1 MSFDKPRSVYIPGAP
16 ANGDEIAAY
25 LRVGAVALTKT
36 TVGGINA
43 LDVASLTFDG
53 AGNAI
58 GSTGGALN
66 VAIASI
72 AALVSVQ
79 GNVADDAV
87 DSGNPVKI
95 GFKAIGA
102 ALTAVS
108 AAGDR
113 VDGISDLF
121 RRQIVSMASNIAV
134 KREVIEV
141 DDTAGGTALDAVAHP
156 GRVKVILQNLSDVHV
171 YFGEANTVTD
181 PAGADPGIVLAARSS
196 VTLTWGEYIK
206 LFAICSTGETADV
219 LVAQEA

>member
-1 MSFDKPRSVYIPGAP
+1 MSFDKPQSIYNASQP
-16 ANGDEIAAY
+16 AKGDQIAAY

-36 TVGGINA
+36 TVGGIEA

-113 VDGISDLF
+113 VDGIADKF
-121 RRQIVSMASNIAV
+121 RRQIVNTASNIAI
-134 KREVIEV
+134 KREVISV
-141 DDTAGGTALDAVAHP
+141 DDTATALDAVAHP
-156 GRVKVILQNLSDVHV
+156 GRVKVILQNLSNDSYV

-181 PAGADPGIVLAARSS
+181 LAGADPGITLAPRAS
-196 VTLTWGEYIK
+196 VTLTWGEFIK
-206 LFAICSTGETADV
+206 MFAICSTGETADV
-219 LVAQEA
+219 LVTQEA